1 MVVQVRFVPG
11 YRVKDALL
19 RRTLLLLLVGSGTS
33 ASEFS
38 DLRLKKDRH
47 TFCSR
52 ELPGFMAGG
61 PIGLLRL
68 F

>member
-19 RRTLLLLLVGSGTS
+19 RRTLLLVGGGTS

>member
-19 RRTLLLLLVGSGTS
+19 RRTLLLVGGTS